1 MGLTK
6 EQKEQKRKA
15 QVKEAYEKS
24 VEILDE
30 YYARFKALPLD
41 ALNPFDCIEFFGA
54 AVKLECAV
62 KEVEKRLS
70 EASKQ

>member
-6 EQKEQKRKA
+6 EQKEQKRRE

-41 ALNPFDCIEFFGA
+41 AIDPFDCIEFFGA
-54 AVKLECAV
+54 AVRLECAV
-62 KEVEKRLS
+62 KEVEKRI
-70 EASKQ
+70 EDANK

>member
-30 YYARFKALPLD
+30 YYARFKALPPD
-41 ALNPFDCIEFFGA
+41 ALNAFDCLEFFGA
-54 AVKLECAV
+54 AVRLECAV
-62 KEVEKRLS
+62 KEAEERINGENK
-70 EASKQ
+70 